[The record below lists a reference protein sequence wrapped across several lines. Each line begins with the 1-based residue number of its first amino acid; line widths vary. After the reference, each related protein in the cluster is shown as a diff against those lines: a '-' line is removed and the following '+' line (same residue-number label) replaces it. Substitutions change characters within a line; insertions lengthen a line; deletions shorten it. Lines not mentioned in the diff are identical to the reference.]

1 MKEKTCRTQVAQVLG
16 LWFCAVM
23 VSSNAHGGL
32 QSAPLKEPNGQQSTI
47 TVPARAGTPLY
58 KGMQGAQRSE
68 VVFSPSSRTVT
79 IKCRVQDPN
88 GYFVPNIR
96 RENFAVYEDGVRQTN
111 ADVEIEH
118 APVSVAVLMEF
129 GGRYHELNKALATSV
144 HEALRHFIDVM
155 GPHDKVALFKY
166 GSTVETLAD
175 FTSDREAL
183 NKSFSQLDTPDS
195 SEANFYDA
203 LIDTLHRVQAAGPGG
218 RKAIIV
224 ISSGIDTFS
233 KANYQQAL
241 QASRDAQIPIYTV
254 GLGSLMMQEADVYG
268 PEAPFSHFDWRGA
281 EKNLENFAN
290 ASGGRAYEPQSNV
303 EFAAVFDDLTEN
315 LRVRYVITYV
325 SSNPSNSGQPR
336 KIRIELVDPQTG
348 APLKIRDSSG
358 KTITAHVFVQETYSP
373 SKA

>member
-1 MKEKTCRTQVAQVLG
+1 MVAVRENDSDAKFGCHETGGQAMKEKICRTQVVRALA

-32 QSAPLKEPNGQQSTI
+32 QSAPQKEPNGQQSTI

-58 KGMQGAQRSE
+58 KGTQGAQRSE

-129 GGRYHELNKALATSV
+129 GGRYHELNKALATTV
-144 HEALRHFIDVM
+144 HEALRHFIDVI
-155 GPHDKVALFKY
+155 GPHDKIALFKY

-203 LIDTLHRVQAAGPGG
+203 LIDTLHRVQAAGTRWTKGNHRYLQRHRHLQQSKLPAGVAGVSRRANSDLYRRIGQPDDAGG
-218 RKAIIV
+218 GCLR
-224 ISSGIDTFS
+224 T
-233 KANYQQAL
+233 
-241 QASRDAQIPIYTV
+241 
-254 GLGSLMMQEADVYG
+254 
-268 PEAPFSHFDWRGA
+268 RGA
-281 EKNLENFAN
+281 LF
-290 ASGGRAYEPQSNV
+290 P
-303 EFAAVFDDLTEN
+303 F
-315 LRVRYVITYV
+315 
-325 SSNPSNSGQPR
+325 
-336 KIRIELVDPQTG
+336 
-348 APLKIRDSSG
+348 
-358 KTITAHVFVQETYSP
+358 
-373 SKA
+373 